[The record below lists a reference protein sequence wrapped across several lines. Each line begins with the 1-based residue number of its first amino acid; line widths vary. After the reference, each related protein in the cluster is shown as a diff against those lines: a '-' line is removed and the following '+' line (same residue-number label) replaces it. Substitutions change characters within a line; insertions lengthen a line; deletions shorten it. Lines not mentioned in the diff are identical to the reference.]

1 MSKYIALVVASVLM
15 VAPALAQDDPPPG
28 DAPAADAAPATPA
41 VSAETITSTIEA
53 TAADGSK
60 VKAYCAMAA
69 KINDI
74 GDDEKK
80 AEAAGDEIDGYFKE
94 LGAEFEAAWNAGQD
108 AAPDSAEAKAFE
120 EAMTKLDDKCGG
132 G

>member
-1 MSKYIALVVASVLM
+1 MSKSVAVFVAAALLVS
-15 VAPALAQDDPPPG
+15 PAFAQDDAPP
-28 DAPAADAAPATPA
+28 ADAAPATPA
-41 VSAETITSTIEA
+41 VSAETIASTIEA
-53 TAADGSK
+53 TAGDAAK

-69 KINDI
+69 KINEI

-80 AEAAGDEIDGYFKE
+80 AEEAGDEIDGYFKE
-94 LGAEFEAAWNAGQD
+94 LGPDFEAAWNSGQD

-132 G
+132 GG